1 MKKLLI
7 ILITF
12 LLLVCGFKTKSY
24 SEIEQIAIASSLYLS
39 TDENGFTLTVQ
50 IVDGYDKENKSVIAS
65 EKTLNRCLEKINNK
79 LIKNLS
85 LAHCAVTVI
94 DIKIKENELKNALT
108 FLKDLNKFPLNSSL
122 VFTQS
127 YSELYR
133 NDVYYNLSEFL
144 INKKADVPLYSVLRA
159 ASEDRTI
166 KLPIVKREDFGY
178 KIDGFS
184 EKEVV
189 I

>member
-94 DIKIKENELKNALT
+94 DIKIKEN
-108 FLKDLNKFPLNSSL
+108 SSGETIIINGQT
-122 VFTQS
+122 VQIQ
-127 YSELYR
+127 
-133 NDVYYNLSEFL
+133 DVLHCCHL
-144 INKKADVPLYSVLRA
+144 QQ
-159 ASEDRTI
+159 
-166 KLPIVKREDFGY
+166 
-178 KIDGFS
+178 
-184 EKEVV
+184 
-189 I
+189 